1 MKKKIEEE
9 HKMQADQ
16 MKLIAYGK
24 VMEDDQK
31 VLKDFS
37 IKEGDNIVV
46 MIQKV
51 IIFLDQIM
59 HDIV

>member
-1 MKKKIEEE
+1 
-9 HKMQADQ
+9 MQADQ

-24 VMEDDQK
+24 VMQEDEK
-31 VLKDFS
+31 TLKDFS

-51 IIFLDQIM
+51 LLHLF
-59 HDIV
+59 